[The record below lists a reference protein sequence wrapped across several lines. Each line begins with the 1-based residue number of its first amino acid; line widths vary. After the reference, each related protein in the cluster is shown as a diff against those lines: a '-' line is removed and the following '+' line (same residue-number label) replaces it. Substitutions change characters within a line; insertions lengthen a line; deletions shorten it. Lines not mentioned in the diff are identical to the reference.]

1 MLLYAV
7 DRLVFEWTSSLEV
20 EAKRGKKQAF
30 YKSEA
35 MMYDM
40 VMAIACQAFAE
51 AHLANAE
58 AKAERFVDAT
68 KHYKA
73 ASGVMSFLANEQLP
87 KWAGQGNNVF
97 DHNLPCETSIEVCE
111 AFAQMF
117 LAMAQ
122 QMAVA
127 TVLRKPG
134 ESNVGLLA
142 KLSLGV
148 AEKFEECLAIL
159 RSKANKHL
167 PRIDPSIISYV
178 EKQSKLHRSLSE
190 YYQARAMWDKILLG
204 ELLTG
209 YGTAIVM
216 LRESIDVLGGLPK
229 NSSTKSELSILLKH
243 LRVVLASW
251 EKDNNTIYFEQ
262 PPKCVPEGQKL
273 SQGTFMVRP
282 EEYIF
287 VENVAP
293 VPLMLPARKMPLN
306 SLMRG
311 IGIRG

>member
-1 MLLYAV
+1 
-7 DRLVFEWTSSLEV
+7 
-20 EAKRGKKQAF
+20 
-30 YKSEA
+30 
-35 MMYDM
+35 MYDM
-40 VMAIACQAFAE
+40 VMSIASQAFAE

-58 AKAERFVDAT
+58 AKAENFVEAT
-68 KHYKA
+68 KHYKS
-73 ASGVMSFLANEQLP
+73 ASGVMSFLADEQLP

-97 DHNLPCETSIEVCE
+97 DHNLPCETSIEICE

-134 ESNVGLLA
+134 EPNVGLLA
-142 KLSLGV
+142 KLGLGV
-148 AEKFEECLAIL
+148 AEKFEESLAIF

-167 PRIDPSIISYV
+167 PRIDPLIISYV
-178 EKQSKLHRSLSE
+178 ENQSKLHRSLSE
-190 YYQARAMWDKILLG
+190 YYHARTMWDKILLG
-204 ELLTG
+204 DRLTG
-209 YGTAIVM
+209 YGIAIVM
-216 LRESIDVLGGLPK
+216 LRESINVLASLSK
-229 NSSTKSELSILLKH
+229 SISTKSRLIVLLDHMKM
-243 LRVVLASW
+243 VLASW

-262 PPKCVPEGQKL
+262 PPKSVPENEKL
-273 SQGTFMVRP
+273 SQGTFMVKP